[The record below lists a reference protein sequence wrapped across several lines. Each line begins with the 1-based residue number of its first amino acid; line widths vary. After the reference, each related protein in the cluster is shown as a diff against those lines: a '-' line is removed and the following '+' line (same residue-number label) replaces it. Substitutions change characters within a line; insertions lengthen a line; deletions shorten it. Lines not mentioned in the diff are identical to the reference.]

1 MTDGQTVPLFHYAFA
16 ISDIGRAR
24 DFYVARLGCREG
36 RSTGHWIDFELFG
49 HQLSAHLGKPSGAA
63 CEGLVDGHLV
73 PIPHFGVILELGQFW
88 TFAESLRRAGID
100 FLMEPGLRFAGKPG
114 EQATMFFL
122 DPDGN
127 ALEFKAFVR
136 PGEVF
141 AKQDDAGFA
150 PTGP

>member
-1 MTDGQTVPLFHYAFA
+1 MTEGQAPSLFHYAFA
-16 ISDIGRAR
+16 ISGIQRAR
-24 DFYVARLGCREG
+24 DFYVGRLGCREG
-36 RSTGHWIDFELFG
+36 RSTVHWIDFELFG
-49 HQLSAHLGKPSGAA
+49 HQLSAHLGQPPGAA
-63 CEGLVDGHLV
+63 CEGQVDGHAV
-73 PIPHFGVILELGQFW
+73 PIPHFGAILELGQFW
-88 TFAESLRRAGID
+88 GFAERLRRAGIV

-141 AKQDDAGFA
+141 AKQDDAGVV
-150 PTGP
+150 PTSP